1 MREKEI
7 NDKSKR
13 RYVEFGTNRI
23 FFYICRKKISC
34 KRLTMFFYI
43 ISLSLSYFLKKLIP
57 KIYFY
62 PRNNPKWE
70 GLKVEMIQF
79 HRYANDRHCAN
90 NGGDAVP
97 LDDDKGNYEGK
108 RNESHENINNYVNV
122 VIYIRLGRERHN

>member
-1 MREKEI
+1 
-7 NDKSKR
+7 
-13 RYVEFGTNRI
+13 
-23 FFYICRKKISC
+23 
-34 KRLTMFFYI
+34 MFFYI